1 MKNKRLVKFFLSSIL
16 IPYVCIGQ
24 QANVNLDYNPQKNT
38 EGLIPFSAPL
48 NSPEV
53 NDDHTVTFRLK
64 APKAQEVK
72 LVGVAILTALGK
84 GNEPIPFTKG
94 EDGIWTLTVGPLKP
108 DIYAY
113 YFDVDGVQITDPSNT
128 YVACTA
134 MPAYSE
140 LIVHGAEPA
149 YYDAKKV
156 PHGTVTR
163 HIYHS
168 EVTHGE
174 RELYVY
180 TPPGYTP
187 KKKYPVLYLLGG
199 SGELPA
205 NWMYNGR
212 VNFIMDNLLAEGKA
226 IPMII
231 VIPNNQVIHRN
242 HPRHAEL
249 TFDIFEKEIRQH
261 VIPLVD
267 ESYSTIQSPKGRA
280 LAGLSMGGR
289 HTMYV
294 GFRSLDLFAN
304 FGILS
309 AGDINAETSLAYFLN
324 DPTVNDKIDYLFVGQ
339 GTEEANAFIGQRCV
353 ALHNALTKHNIK
365 HEYYVGGYG
374 GHDWATW
381 RHLLYYRFLPNLWQ
395 KSKLDKL

>member
-128 YVACTA
+128 YVACAA